1 MAELPDDEG
10 LALVPPKSPPY
21 SAEEGGGG
29 DIDTEGFLSVPQLLG
44 IAVFWAGYFLFWC
57 TRPYGTVHL

>member
-1 MAELPDDEG
+1 M
-10 LALVPPKSPPY
+10 PPKSPPY